1 MHSFVHDVRYAVR
14 LLLKSPGFAVVAI
27 VTLALGI
34 GATTT
39 MFSVIDAVLLESAPV
54 RNPQRLVMV
63 WENKFNGSSTN
74 KTNVVGPANYLRWTE
89 QNHSFEDMGAF
100 ISFAMNVAVSGQ
112 AERVQAGI
120 ATPSLFS
127 TLGTRAALGRV
138 FLPEEQEPGKDNVA
152 LLSYSYWQ
160 QRFGGDPSVIGK
172 DVVLN
177 GNPDKIVGVLPPN
190 FDLFDKVSIWTTLT
204 IRPETRNPGG
214 RYLTVIGR
222 LKPGVTVKQAQ
233 ADMDVVSA
241 HTRAELASFDAGW
254 GVTLVPFREQ
264 LVGSLQRALFILFGA
279 VAFVLLIACANVANL
294 MMARASAR
302 HKEIAIRT
310 ALGISRSR
318 LIRQLLTESTVLSL
332 GGGLLGIL
340 LAYWAIDAVVAMAPA
355 AFPGYVKIGLNLTV
369 LAFTFG
375 IAVITGIVFGILP
388 ALRASR
394 TDPQEALKEGGKG
407 SPAHGR
413 QRVRNFLVVAEAA
426 TALILLVGAGILM
439 RSFVRL
445 MNVDPG
451 FRSAGVLTMEV
462 SLSGDSYRKDAAV
475 TQYFQEAV
483 ARVQRVP
490 GVTAA
495 GAISWLPLA
504 GMGSATDFTLDDR
517 PAPRPGEEPV
527 ADVRAITPD
536 YFRAMGIAILRGRTF
551 DPTQDHPDDAI
562 KKIVVNQAMVE
573 LYWPGQDPI
582 GKTIHMEWY
591 KNLQAEVV
599 GVVNDI
605 RSSKIEAKSRKP
617 MLYWYVPQFPNGFM
631 TIVARTN
638 GDPKALVGSVKSE
651 IESIDRTIPVAGIR
665 TMDDVVG
672 SAIREP
678 RFTAVLLG
686 IFAALALLLA
696 AIGLYGVLSY
706 SVTQRHHEL
715 GIRMALGARPGS
727 VAAMILREGLA
738 LTLGGAAIG
747 FIAALVLVRFL
758 STLVF
763 GVSTHDAV
771 VFGSV
776 PVVVAAVA
784 ALACYLPARRATM
797 VDPMVVLRYE

>member
-1 MHSFVHDVRYAVR
+1 MHSFLHDLRYAVR

-74 KTNVVGPANYLRWTE
+74 KTNVVGPANYIRWTE
-89 QNHSFEDMGAF
+89 QNHSFDDMGAF
-100 ISFAMNVAVSGQ
+100 ISFGMNVSVNGQ
-112 AERVQAGI
+112 SERVQAGI

-190 FDLFDKVSIWTTLT
+190 FDLFEKVNIWTTLT
-204 IRPETRNPGG
+204 IRPATRNSAG

-222 LKPGVTVKQAQ
+222 LKPGVTVTQAQ

-241 HTRAELASFDAGW
+241 HTRVELADWDAGW

-264 LVGSLQRALFILFGA
+264 LVGSLKNALYVLFGA

-294 MMARASAR
+294 MMAKASAR

-318 LIRQLLTESTVLSL
+318 LVRQLLTESTVLSL
-332 GGGLLGIL
+332 AGGLLGVL
-340 LAYWAIDAVVAMAPA
+340 LAYWAIAAVVAMAPA
-355 AFPGYVKIGLNLTV
+355 AFPAYVDIRLNLPV
-369 LAFTFG
+369 LAFTFAV
-375 IAVITGIVFGILP
+375 AVITGILFGLVP

-394 TDPQEALKEGGKG
+394 TDPQDALKEGGKG

-413 QRVRNFLVVAEAA
+413 QRLRNALVVLEAA
-426 TALILLVGAGILM
+426 TALILLIGAGILM

-445 MNVDPG
+445 MNVDTG
-451 FRSAGVLTMEV
+451 FRSEGVLTMEV
-462 SLSGDSYRKDAAV
+462 SLSGDSYRKDASV
-475 TQYFQEAV
+475 SQYFQEAV

-495 GAISWLPLA
+495 GAISWLPLV
-504 GMGSATDFTLDDR
+504 GMGSATAFTVDDR
-517 PAPRPGEEPV
+517 PAPKPGDEPV
-527 ADVRAITPD
+527 ADVRTITAD
-536 YFRAMGIAILRGRTF
+536 YFRAMGIAVLRGRTF
-551 DPTQDHPDDAI
+551 VPSQDHPDDAI
-562 KKIVVNQAMVE
+562 KKIVVNQATAD

-582 GKTIHMEWY
+582 GKTIHMPWG
-591 KNLQAEVV
+591 KTLQAEVV
-599 GVVNDI
+599 GVVSDI
-605 RSSKIEAKSRKP
+605 RSAKIEAKSRKP
-617 MLYWYVPQFPNGFM
+617 MLYWYVPQFANSFM

-638 GDPKALVGSVKSE
+638 GDPKLLVASVKSE
-651 IESIDRTIPVAGIR
+651 IESVDHTIPVANIR

-686 IFAALALLLA
+686 IFAGLALLLA

-727 VAAMILREGLA
+727 VATMILREGLA
-738 LTLGGAAIG
+738 LTLGGTAIG
-747 FIAALVLVRFL
+747 FVAALVLVRFL

-763 GVSTHDAV
+763 GVSTHDAL
-771 VFGSV
+771 VFGTV
-776 PVVVAAVA
+776 PALVAVVA
-784 ALACYLPARRATM
+784 ALACYIPARRATR
-797 VDPMVVLRYE
+797 VDPMVALRYE